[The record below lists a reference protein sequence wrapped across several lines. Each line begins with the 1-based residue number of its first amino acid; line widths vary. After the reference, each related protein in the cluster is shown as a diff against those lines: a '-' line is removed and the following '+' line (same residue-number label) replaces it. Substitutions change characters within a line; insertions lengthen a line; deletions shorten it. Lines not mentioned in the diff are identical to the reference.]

1 MIENILYLN
10 SIISFQNE
18 VVYNS
23 AQLLLR
29 HQLLS
34 VNVQQQLNVLPLQ
47 IENVSFERLFLTIL
61 IQLYLNSILNLLI
74 HLDSTNSFPDRKSV
88 LLQFI

>member
-23 AQLLLR
+23 AQLLLS
-29 HQLLS
+29 HQLFS

-61 IQLYLNSILNLLI
+61 IQLYLYPILNLLI
-74 HLDSTNSFPDRKSV
+74 QLDSTNSFSDRKSV
-88 LLQFI
+88 LLQFV